1 MKPTGNWERTQAQTG
16 NSSEQ
21 LAPGGHAV
29 RIMGAEIRNSKAGRE
44 MLVLFLDVKEG
55 SQYDGIFQRKW
66 QNNKNFGRTNWPND
80 GTMYTLTCDRDGNTN
95 PRFKGLI
102 QAVTESNS
110 GYEWRWDEN
119 SLRGKMLGV
128 VFGEEEFIG
137 QNDGQPHIAVKPRY
151 VCAVSK
157 IAEQPVPQIRRAQQP
172 EESYSEPVTNNG
184 GFTEV
189 TDDELPF

>member
-1 MKPTGNWERTQAQTG
+1 MKPTSNWERTQAQTG
-16 NSSEQ
+16 YNSEQ

-66 QNNKNFGRTNWPND
+66 QNNKSFGRTNWPND
-80 GTMYTLTCDRDGNTN
+80 GTMYTLTSDRDGNTN

-119 SLRGKMLGV
+119 SLKGKMLGV

-137 QNDGQPHIAVKPRY
+137 KREIKNV
-151 VCAVSK
+151 
-157 IAEQPVPQIRRAQQP
+157 
-172 EESYSEPVTNNG
+172 
-184 GFTEV
+184 
-189 TDDELPF
+189 